1 MQRNWYV
8 ARATIRERVER
19 KAQKTEFKEAI
30 VSVYSR
36 LVESLMDNQLTSSWK
51 MESQTLGKR
60 RSRRQS
66 NFFDVCSE
74 CNTGYSCCNDTTPP
88 VTAERRKIIEAYL
101 KENEISVANP
111 FQRTEYVFPRLTA
124 DGYCVFHDRKTK
136 KCLVHPVK
144 PETCVAGP
152 ITFDINAET
161 GKIEW
166 FIKMDR
172 ICQLAG
178 AVYQNKH
185 LVQKHLASAKREV
198 VRLVAQLTVEELKAI
213 LKKDE
218 PETFKIEEDDFEKE
232 LLRKVLR

>member
-1 MQRNWYV
+1 
-8 ARATIRERVER
+8 
-19 KAQKTEFKEAI
+19 
-30 VSVYSR
+30 
-36 LVESLMDNQLTSSWK
+36 
-51 MESQTLGKR
+51 MESQKLGKR
-60 RSRRQS
+60 ESRRQS

-101 KENEISVANP
+101 KENEISLDNP

-136 KCLVHPVK
+136 KCLIHRVK

-152 ITFDINAET
+152 ITFDINGEK

-166 FIKMDR
+166 FVKKES

-178 AVYQNKH
+178 NVHRDKQ
-185 LVQKHLASAKREV
+185 LLQKHLASAKKEV
-198 VRLVAQLTVEELKAI
+198 LRLVAQLSGEELKAI
-213 LKKDE
+213 LSKDE
-218 PETFKIEEDDFEKE
+218 PETFKIEEDELEEE
-232 LLRKVLR
+232 LLRKLID

>member
-1 MQRNWYV
+1 
-8 ARATIRERVER
+8 
-19 KAQKTEFKEAI
+19 
-30 VSVYSR
+30 
-36 LVESLMDNQLTSSWK
+36 

-66 NFFDVCSE
+66 NFFDVCRE
-74 CNTGYSCCNDTTPP
+74 CKTDYSCCNDTTPP

-101 KENEISVANP
+101 KENGVSVANP

-124 DGYCVFHDRKTK
+124 DGYCVFHDRETK
-136 KCLVHPVK
+136 KCVVHSVK

-152 ITFDINAET
+152 ITFDINAKT

-172 ICQLAG
+172 ICPLAG
-178 AVYQNKH
+178 AVCLNKQ
-185 LVQKHLASAKREV
+185 LLQRHLASAKREV
-198 VRLVAQLTVEELKAI
+198 LRLVAQLTAEELKAI

-232 LLRKVLR
+232 LLRKVTR